1 MVKTD
6 EEEEVNE
13 EFLTTMFFLTMSHP
27 SSVFLFLEVGVTEL
41 CLRVSAWPS
50 RFASHFPNYSPTKKV
65 LNQIIIQMKNIQKP
79 GIFTF
84 HFPKYSFE
92 KQ

>member
-50 RFASHFPNYSPTKKV
+50 RFASHF
-65 LNQIIIQMKNIQKP
+65 
-79 GIFTF
+79 
-84 HFPKYSFE
+84 
-92 KQ
+92 